1 MKNFIDIKDL
11 SKSELIS
18 LLDNAIQNKRS
29 KTTIQN
35 YLNGKNLVLF
45 FEKKSTRTRLSFD
58 IAIKQLGGFTTI
70 LNKEDIHLGN
80 DKESVS
86 DTINTFGLYADG
98 LILRVNDHKT
108 IMSASKL
115 SNLPVINALS
125 NLSHP
130 CQCLAGLMTLLE
142 ERGSLKKL
150 NLVWMGPITNV
161 ANSWIEAFKKDL
173 GFSLNIFCP
182 EAWFEKYKEKM
193 KEYDISTDVDD
204 IVHHRIND
212 QILAQADAVIT
223 DTWKSMGENIE
234 KQDYDLIKEFRVT
247 QKVMNKAKS
256 DSIFMHCLPANRN
269 EEVEAS
275 VIDGNSS
282 RVWQEASNR
291 LFVQKQILKEIF

>member
-1 MKNFIDIKDL
+1 MKNFIDIKEL
-11 SKSELIS
+11 SKSELTS
-18 LLDNAIQNKRS
+18 LLDNALQNKRS
-29 KTTIQN
+29 KTTTQN
-35 YLNGKNLVLF
+35 HLNSKNILLF

-80 DKESVS
+80 DKESVN

-108 IMSASKL
+108 LMSASKL

-142 ERGSLKKL
+142 ERGSLQKL
-150 NLVWMGPITNV
+150 NIVWMGPITNV

-173 GFSLNIFCP
+173 GFSFNIFCP

-193 KEYDISTDVDD
+193 KEYDISTDIDD
-204 IVHHRIND
+204 IVHHRIKD
-212 QILAQADAVIT
+212 QILAKADAVMT
-223 DTWKSMGENIE
+223 DTWKSMGENIK

-247 QKVMNKAKS
+247 EKVMNKAKL

-269 EEVEAS
+269 EEVEES
-275 VIDGNSS
+275 VIDGNNS
-282 RVWQEASNR
+282 RVWQEAGNR
-291 LFVQKQILKEIF
+291 LFVQKEILKEIF

>member
-1 MKNFIDIKDL
+1 
-11 SKSELIS
+11 
-18 LLDNAIQNKRS
+18 
-29 KTTIQN
+29 
-35 YLNGKNLVLF
+35 
-45 FEKKSTRTRLSFD
+45 
-58 IAIKQLGGFTTI
+58 
-70 LNKEDIHLGN
+70 
-80 DKESVS
+80 
-86 DTINTFGLYADG
+86 
-98 LILRVNDHKT
+98 
-108 IMSASKL
+108 MSASKL
-115 SNLPVINALS
+115 SHLPVINALS

-142 ERGSLKKL
+142 ERGSLEKL
-150 NLVWMGPITNV
+150 NIVWMGPITNV

-193 KEYDISTDVDD
+193 QEYDISTDVDD

-212 QILAQADAVIT
+212 QILAQADAVMT

-234 KQDYDLIKEFRVT
+234 KQDYDLLKEFRVT
-247 QKVMNKAKS
+247 EKVMNMAKS

-275 VIDGNSS
+275 VIDGNNS

-291 LFVQKQILKEIF
+291 LFVQKEILKVIF

>member
-150 NLVWMGPITNV
+150 NLVWIGPITNV

-275 VIDGNSS
+275 VIDGNNS

-291 LFVQKQILKEIF
+291 LFIQKEILKEIF

>member
-29 KTTIQN
+29 KTAIQN
-35 YLNGKNLVLF
+35 YLNGKNLVIF

-150 NLVWMGPITNV
+150 NLVWIGPITNV

-275 VIDGNSS
+275 VIDGNNS

-291 LFVQKQILKEIF
+291 LFVQKEILKEIF

>member
-11 SKSELIS
+11 SKSELII
-18 LLDNAIQNKRS
+18 LLDNALQNKRS

-150 NLVWMGPITNV
+150 NLVWIGPITNV

-212 QILAQADAVIT
+212 QILAQADAVMT
-223 DTWKSMGENIE
+223 DTWKSMGENIK
-234 KQDYDLIKEFRVT
+234 KQDYDLIKEDDTFNFIDLDAFAPKKQLTLEVLHQDGSSDQIKLNHT
-247 QKVMNKAKS
+247 YNAQQIEWFKAGS
-256 DSIFMHCLPANRN
+256 ALNLIRANT
-269 EEVEAS
+269 
-275 VIDGNSS
+275 
-282 RVWQEASNR
+282 
-291 LFVQKQILKEIF
+291 K

>member
-1 MKNFIDIKDL
+1 MKNFIDIKEL

-18 LLDNAIQNKRS
+18 LLNNAIQNKKS
-29 KTTIQN
+29 KTILQN
-35 YLNGKNLVLF
+35 NLSGKNLVLF

-58 IAIKQLGGFTTI
+58 IAIKQMGGSTTI

-86 DTINTFGLYADG
+86 DTIETFGLYADG
-98 LILRVNDHKT
+98 LILRVSDHNT
-108 IMSASKL
+108 IINASKL
-115 SNLPVINALS
+115 SHLPVINALS

-142 ERGSLKKL
+142 EKGSLEKL
-150 NLVWMGPITNV
+150 NIVWMGPITNV
-161 ANSWIEAFKKDL
+161 ANSWIEAFKKEL

-182 EAWFEKYKEKM
+182 ETWYEKYKEKM
-193 KEYDISTDVDD
+193 QEYHISTDLDD
-204 IVHHRIND
+204 IVHHHIND
-212 QILAQADAVIT
+212 QILAHADAVMT
-223 DTWKSMGENIE
+223 DTWKSMGEDTKN
-234 KQDYDLIKEFRVT
+234 QDYDLIKEFRVT
-247 QKVMNKAKS
+247 EKVMKMAKS

-275 VIDGNSS
+275 VIDGNNS

-291 LFVQKQILKEIF
+291 LFVQKEILKVIF

>member
-108 IMSASKL
+108 ITNASKL
-115 SNLPVINALS
+115 SHVPVINALS

-142 ERGSLKKL
+142 ERGSLEKL
-150 NLVWMGPITNV
+150 NIVWMGPITNV
-161 ANSWIEAFKKDL
+161 AHSWIEAFKKEL

-182 EAWFEKYKEKM
+182 DAWFEKYKEKM
-193 KEYDISTDVDD
+193 RAYDVSTDLDH
-204 IVHHRIND
+204 IVHHCIND
-212 QILAQADAVIT
+212 QILSQADVVMT
-223 DTWKSMGENIE
+223 DTWKSMGEDI
-234 KQDYDLIKEFRVT
+234 KIQDYDLIKEFRVSE
-247 QKVMNKAKS
+247 KVMKMAKS

-275 VIDGNSS
+275 IIDGKNS

-291 LFVQKQILKEIF
+291 LFVQKEILKLIF

>member
-18 LLDNAIQNKRS
+18 LLDNALQNKRS
-29 KTTIQN
+29 KTTMQN
-35 YLNGKNLVLF
+35 HLNGKNLVLF

-70 LNKEDIHLGN
+70 LNKEDIHLSN
-80 DKESVS
+80 NKESVS

-142 ERGSLKKL
+142 ERGSLQKL
-150 NLVWMGPITNV
+150 NIVWMGPISNV

-173 GFSLNIFCP
+173 GLSLNIFCP

-193 KEYDISTDVDD
+193 QEYDISTDIDD

-212 QILAQADAVIT
+212 QILAQADAVMT
-223 DTWKSMGENIE
+223 DTWKSMGENIK

-247 QKVMNKAKS
+247 EKVMNKTKS

-275 VIDGNSS
+275 VIDGNNS

-291 LFVQKQILKEIF
+291 LFVQKEILKEIF

>member
-182 EAWFEKYKEKM
+182 EAWFEKFKEKM
-193 KEYDISTDVDD
+193 QEYDISTDFDD
-204 IVHHRIND
+204 IVHHYIND
-212 QILAQADAVIT
+212 KILAHADAVMT
-223 DTWKSMGENIE
+223 DTWKSMGDKNPLSEEVFKPFQVNNNI
-234 KQDYDLIKEFRVT
+234 
-247 QKVMNKAKS
+247 MKAAHES
-256 DSIFMHCLPANRN
+256 AIFMHCLPAYRN
-269 EEVEAS
+269 KEVVSEVLEGNQSVVFDEA
-275 VIDGNSS
+275 
-282 RVWQEASNR
+282 ENR
-291 LFVQKQILKEIF
+291 LHAQKAIMHFCIN

>member
-1 MKNFIDIKDL
+1 MDF
-11 SKSELIS
+11 
-18 LLDNAIQNKRS
+18 RVS
-29 KTTIQN
+29 KTYPFLTSFS
-35 YLNGKNLVLF
+35 LSMF

-70 LNKEDIHLGN
+70 LNKEAIHLGN

-115 SNLPVINALS
+115 SNLPVIHAIS

-130 CQCLAGLMTLLE
+130 CQCFAGLLTLLE

-182 EAWFEKYKEKM
+182 EAWFEMYKEKM
-193 KEYDISTDVDD
+193 QEYDISTDIDD

-212 QILAQADAVIT
+212 QILAQADAVMT
-223 DTWKSMGENIE
+223 DTWKSMGENIK
-234 KQDYDLIKEFRVT
+234 KQDYDIIKEFRVT
-247 QKVMNKAKS
+247 EKVMNKAKS

-275 VIDGNSS
+275 VIDGNNS
-282 RVWQEASNR
+282 RVWHEASNR
-291 LFVQKQILKEIF
+291 LFVQKEILKVIF

>member
-11 SKSELIS
+11 SKSGLTS
-18 LLDNAIQNKRS
+18 LLDKALQNKRS

-35 YLNGKNLVLF
+35 HLKGKNLVLF

-142 ERGSLKKL
+142 ERGSLQKL
-150 NLVWMGPITNV
+150 NIVWMGPITNV

-173 GFSLNIFCP
+173 GFSFNIFCP

-193 KEYDISTDVDD
+193 KEYDISIDIDD

-212 QILAQADAVIT
+212 QILAQADAVMT
-223 DTWKSMGENIE
+223 DTWKSMGENIK
-234 KQDYDLIKEFRVT
+234 KQDYDLLKEFRVT
-247 QKVMNKAKS
+247 EKVMNKAKS

-275 VIDGNSS
+275 VIDGNNS

-291 LFVQKQILKEIF
+291 LFIQKEILKEIF

>member
-35 YLNGKNLVLF
+35 YLNGKNLVIF

-193 KEYDISTDVDD
+193 MEYDISTDVDD

-275 VIDGNSS
+275 VIDGNNS

-291 LFVQKQILKEIF
+291 LFVQKEILKEIF

>member
-1 MKNFIDIKDL
+1 MKNFIDIKEL
-11 SKSELIS
+11 SKRELTS
-18 LLDNAIQNKRS
+18 LLDNALQNKTS
-29 KTTIQN
+29 KTVLQN
-35 YLNGKNLVLF
+35 HLNGKNLVLF

-70 LNKEDIHLGN
+70 LNKEDIHLSN

-108 IMSASKL
+108 IISASKL

-130 CQCLAGLMTLLE
+130 CQCMAGLMTLLE
-142 ERGSLKKL
+142 ERGSLEKL
-150 NLVWMGPITNV
+150 NIVWMGPITNV
-161 ANSWIEAFKKDL
+161 ANSWIEAFKKEL

-182 EAWFEKYKEKM
+182 EAWFEKYIEKM
-193 KEYDISTDVDD
+193 QEYDISTNLND

-212 QILAQADAVIT
+212 QILAKADAVMT
-223 DTWKSMGENIE
+223 DTWKSMGDDTKN
-234 KQDYDLIKEFRVT
+234 QDYDLIKEFRVT
-247 QKVMNKAKS
+247 EKVMKMAKS

-275 VIDGNSS
+275 VIDGKNS
-282 RVWQEASNR
+282 RVWKEASNR
-291 LFVQKQILKEIF
+291 LFVQKEILKLIF

>member
-1 MKNFIDIKDL
+1 MKNFIDIKEL
-11 SKSELIS
+11 SKSELTS
-18 LLDNAIQNKRS
+18 LLDDALQNKRS

-35 YLNGKNLVLF
+35 HLNGKNLVLF

-58 IAIKQLGGFTTI
+58 IAIKQLGGSTTI

-115 SNLPVINALS
+115 SHLPVINALS

-142 ERGSLKKL
+142 ERGSLEKL
-150 NLVWMGPITNV
+150 NIVWMGPITNV
-161 ANSWIEAFKKDL
+161 ANSWIEAFKKEL

-193 KEYDISTDVDD
+193 QEYDISTDLNG
-204 IVHHRIND
+204 IVHHRIKD
-212 QILAQADAVIT
+212 KILSQADL
-223 DTWKSMGENIE
+223 S
-234 KQDYDLIKEFRVT
+234 LIH
-247 QKVMNKAKS
+247 
-256 DSIFMHCLPANRN
+256 I
-269 EEVEAS
+269 
-275 VIDGNSS
+275 
-282 RVWQEASNR
+282 
-291 LFVQKQILKEIF
+291 

>member
-1 MKNFIDIKDL
+1 MKNFVDIKDL
-11 SKSELIS
+11 SKSELTS
-18 LLDNAIQNKRS
+18 LLDNALQTKRS
-29 KTTIQN
+29 KTKTQN
-35 YLNGKNLVLF
+35 HLNGKNLVLF

-130 CQCLAGLMTLLE
+130 CQCLAGLMTILE
-142 ERGSLKKL
+142 ERGSLEKL
-150 NLVWMGPITNV
+150 NIVWMGPITNV
-161 ANSWIEAFKKDL
+161 ANSWIEAYKKDL

-193 KEYDISTDVDD
+193 KEYDISTDLDD
-204 IVHHRIND
+204 IMHHRIND
-212 QILAQADAVIT
+212 QILAQADAVMT
-223 DTWKSMGENIE
+223 DTWKSMGEDTKN
-234 KQDYDLIKEFRVT
+234 QDYDLIKEFRVT
-247 QKVMNKAKS
+247 EEVMKMAKS

-275 VIDGNSS
+275 VIDGIKS
-282 RVWQEASNR
+282 RVWQEATNR
-291 LFVQKQILKEIF
+291 LYVQKEILKELF

>member
-11 SKSELIS
+11 SKCELIS
-18 LLDNAIQNKRS
+18 LVDNAIQNKRS

-275 VIDGNSS
+275 VIDGNN
-282 RVWQEASNR
+282 SNFFIDFIS
-291 LFVQKQILKEIF
+291 FVCLYR

>member
-35 YLNGKNLVLF
+35 YLNGKNLVIF

-223 DTWKSMGENIE
+223 DTWK
-234 KQDYDLIKEFRVT
+234 
-247 QKVMNKAKS
+247 
-256 DSIFMHCLPANRN
+256 
-269 EEVEAS
+269 
-275 VIDGNSS
+275 
-282 RVWQEASNR
+282 
-291 LFVQKQILKEIF
+291 

>member
-11 SKSELIS
+11 SKSGLTS
-18 LLDNAIQNKRS
+18 LLDNALQNKRS

-35 YLNGKNLVLF
+35 HLKGKNLILF

-150 NLVWMGPITNV
+150 NLVWIGPITNV

-275 VIDGNSS
+275 VIDGNNS

-291 LFVQKQILKEIF
+291 LFVQKEILKEIF

>member
-1 MKNFIDIKDL
+1 MKNFIDIKEL
-11 SKSELIS
+11 SKSELTS
-18 LLDNAIQNKRS
+18 LLDDALQNKRS

-35 YLNGKNLVLF
+35 HLNGKNLVLF

-58 IAIKQLGGFTTI
+58 IAIKQLGGSTTI

-115 SNLPVINALS
+115 SHLPVINALS

-142 ERGSLKKL
+142 ERGSLEKL
-150 NLVWMGPITNV
+150 NIVWMGPITNV
-161 ANSWIEAFKKDL
+161 ANSWIEAFKKEL

-193 KEYDISTDVDD
+193 QEYDISTDLDD
-204 IVHHRIND
+204 IVHHHIND
-212 QILAQADAVIT
+212 QILTNADAVMT
-223 DTWKSMGENIE
+223 DTWLS
-234 KQDYDLIKEFRVT
+234 LIH
-247 QKVMNKAKS
+247 
-256 DSIFMHCLPANRN
+256 I
-269 EEVEAS
+269 
-275 VIDGNSS
+275 
-282 RVWQEASNR
+282 
-291 LFVQKQILKEIF
+291 

>member
-1 MKNFIDIKDL
+1 MKNFVDIKEL
-11 SKSELIS
+11 SKSELTS
-18 LLDNAIQNKRS
+18 LLDNALQNKRS
-29 KTTIQN
+29 RATTQN
-35 YLNGKNLVLF
+35 NLNGKNLVLF

-58 IAIKQLGGFTTI
+58 IAIKQLGGSTTI

-108 IMSASKL
+108 IMSASNL
-115 SNLPVINALS
+115 SHLPVINALS

-142 ERGSLKKL
+142 ERGSLEKL
-150 NLVWMGPITNV
+150 NIVWMGPITNV
-161 ANSWIEAFKKDL
+161 ANSWIESSKKDL

-193 KEYDISTDVDD
+193 KEYDISTDIDD
-204 IVHHRIND
+204 IVHHQIND
-212 QILAQADAVIT
+212 QILAQADAVMT
-223 DTWKSMGENIE
+223 DTWKSMGEDIE
-234 KQDYDLIKEFRVT
+234 KKDYDLIKEFRVT
-247 QKVMNKAKS
+247 EKVMNKAKS

-275 VIDGNSS
+275 VIDGNNS

-291 LFVQKQILKEIF
+291 LFVQKEILKEIF